1 MSKRMPLYIGGA
13 VSLVLLLGAGG
24 LLFMQQG
31 AFSGKTETM
40 EEAGLKL
47 KKLTDRKPFP
57 SAANVNR
64 LDSQLEV
71 YTVYQDEL
79 FSSMSKGQ
87 EAVGTVDQD
96 RFRRL
101 LAENLTQLVREARA
115 KSVAIPV
122 QFPFGFHRYVAG
134 SLPDPGEMPRLMS
147 QMQGVTQIC
156 HILYESG
163 ISELLGVERT
173 EFEKAAA
180 GAAEAAAED
189 ASSRR
194 GRRNRGGDEEVADT
208 TDSKALY
215 TDPDGLFTREHY
227 VVRFRARDAAI
238 QKCLDRF
245 AKGAPFTVVTRM
257 DLVNPNRPVVAVQ
270 PDAVQGIGEEDPFGA
285 PPPPAWGAPP
295 PPPGPAAKE
304 NEPLPRDLR
313 VIAGRELPEVRF
325 EIDVYRFIEPAR
337 GDDAADGQEEP
348 K

>member
-1 MSKRMPLYIGGA
+1 MSRKHMPLYIGGA
-13 VSLVLLLGAGG
+13 VSLVLLLGAGA
-24 LLFMQQG
+24 LLFLQQG
-31 AFSGKTETM
+31 AYSGKTGTM

-79 FSSMSKGQ
+79 FSRMSKDQ

-101 LAENLTQLVREARA
+101 LAENLTKLVREARA

-134 SLPDPGEMPRLMS
+134 SLPDPNEMPRLMS

-163 ISELLGVERT
+163 IAELLGVERT

-189 ASSRR
+189 TSSRR
-194 GRRNRGGDEEVADT
+194 GRRNRGGDEETADAS
-208 TDSKALY
+208 DAKALY
-215 TDPDGLFTREHY
+215 TDPDGLFTKEHY

-238 QKCLDRF
+238 QKVLDRF

-270 PDAVQGIGEEDPFGA
+270 PEAAPGMGEDDPFGA

-295 PPPGPAAKE
+295 PPSGPAAKE

-313 VIAGRELPEVRF
+313 VIAGRELPEVRL
-325 EIDVYRFIEPAR
+325 EIDVYRFLEPAR
-337 GDDAADGQEEP
+337 DADDQEET